1 MRKEN
6 FDKAVTVHLKISLF
20 IIFFAAL
27 TGCSTSEE
35 SKQILSYSGSPCP
48 EILKSDSWE
57 FTIQKSRYGDAIIAS
72 LFGQKD
78 AHLYITGG
86 VPLRKKLFDFNGN
99 SFTQVSDQNGG
110 ILRVINDSTGCP
122 IGLREFNERKVFFEK
137 RDDAIGYKYRVSK

>member
-6 FDKAVTVHLKISLF
+6 FDKAMNMHSKISPF

-27 TGCSTSEE
+27 AGCGTSEE
-35 SKQILSYSGSPCP
+35 PKQIFSYTASPCP

-57 FTIQKSRYGDAIIAS
+57 FTIQQPRYGDAIIAS

-86 VPLRKKLFDFNGN
+86 VLVRKKLFDFDGN
-99 SFTQVSDQNGG
+99 PFTQVSDQNGG
-110 ILRVINDSTGCP
+110 VLRVINDFTGCP

-137 RDDAIGYKYRVSK
+137 RDDAIGYKYRVTK